1 VYEGENDPG
10 LMSTMGEWDSHDQMH
25 AGSEQHGDQFNEEA
39 GTEGLD
45 WATHIWH
52 AKMSGATSTV

>member
-10 LMSTMGEWDSHDQMH
+10 LMSTMGERDSRDQMH
-25 AGSEQHGDQFNEEA
+25 AGSEQHGDQFNDEA

-45 WATHIWH
+45 WRPI
-52 AKMSGATSTV
+52 SGTRK